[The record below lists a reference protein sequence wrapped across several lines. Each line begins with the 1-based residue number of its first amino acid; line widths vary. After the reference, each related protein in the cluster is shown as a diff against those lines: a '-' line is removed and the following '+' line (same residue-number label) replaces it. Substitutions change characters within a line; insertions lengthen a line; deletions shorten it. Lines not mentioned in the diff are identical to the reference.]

1 MFDTIIEKLRAQ
13 HPSVAVEQLKVAFP
27 GADDDGIW
35 FFTEPSFL
43 IEVQIESPNG
53 TCPFLIETSE
63 HDERIEAETVD
74 EVVATL
80 TRLLH
85 LQR

>member
-1 MFDTIIEKLRAQ
+1 MKLSRGLLVSRTVSLSDCAITTVT
-13 HPSVAVEQLKVAFP
+13 PSSYYEA
-27 GADDDGIW
+27 
-35 FFTEPSFL
+35 
-43 IEVQIESPNG
+43 
-53 TCPFLIETSE
+53 
-63 HDERIEAETVD
+63 IEAETVD